1 MEGHKTL
8 KKKTQERKAKYKIQ
22 YFSNKEEL
30 DKLRDNITL
39 HRWKILSKNYNLGK
53 RIWGTAFSKLRLSED
68 MDIPNTTVC
77 RCLALDKINERNW
90 ALNKEGKISVF
101 KLAMIA
107 SLKNHQ
113 FQDQIVDIVI
123 SDKLSTCAIK
133 EFRIN
138 NVRDMNEVR
147 HRLAVDKGYSRKDSA
162 YVNFRTWIDRGD
174 RFLKMGKSNL
184 PDAKVKEIE
193 TELLKLKIEIIEFIR

>member
-1 MEGHKTL
+1 MSRLRRPCKKCSVLFTPTGRSSWLCEPCKELSKMEGHKTL

-123 SDKLSTCAIK
+123 
-133 EFRIN
+133 
-138 NVRDMNEVR
+138 RD
-147 HRLAVDKGYSRKDSA
+147 RKS
-162 YVNFRTWIDRGD
+162 V
-174 RFLKMGKSNL
+174 
-184 PDAKVKEIE
+184 V
-193 TELLKLKIEIIEFIR
+193 